1 MRAIPFLLLASL
13 STPVLAAEERQPVI
27 RPNENLI
34 VDAIP
39 PIPASIEEKAGKYTE
54 YRAASFG
61 GWIPG
66 KREMLILTRFAD
78 TPQVH
83 LVRFPGGARKQ
94 LTFFPD
100 RVNYAR
106 FPEEAADYFVL
117 NKDVGG
123 NEFYQNYRF
132 DLKSGDVTLLTD
144 GKSRNEA
151 GVWSH
156 HGKLLAYTSTRRN
169 GKDSDLYVIEN
180 ADKTTDHLLA
190 QVEGAGWDP
199 VDWSPDNKTLL
210 VRQEISINETNLLL
224 VDASSGRMTRLN
236 STGQRAAY
244 SGGQFGKEG
253 LYVISDS
260 GSEFRTLGIFD
271 LNTKQFKSLTRD
283 IPWNVDLMQLSPD
296 GSKIAFV
303 TNEDGAS
310 RVYLLDTASAKY
322 RPLDGLPEGVIGD
335 IEWNSNSRDLE
346 FTIGSYNASSD
357 VFSVDV
363 SSGKADRWTESEMG
377 GIDPS
382 HFAKPQLIKWPTF
395 DGRQISGFLYRP
407 PDSAGRKLP
416 VIINIHGGPEA
427 QFRPGYIGRNNY
439 FLNELGVA
447 IIFPNVRGSD
457 GYGKTFL
464 DLDNGEKREDS
475 VKDIGALLD
484 WIKTRPDL
492 DPDRIMITGGS
503 YGGYMTLACSFHY
516 ADRIRCSLDVV
527 GISNFVTFLEK
538 TEAYRR
544 DLRRVEYGDE
554 RDPKMR
560 EFLLKIAPLNH
571 AQEITKPIFIVA
583 GQNDPRVPV
592 NESQQMVNALKQRG
606 QTVWYLI
613 GKNEGHGFSKKA
625 NADFQFY
632 ATVKFVEDQLLK

>member
-1 MRAIPFLLLASL
+1 MRTIFFLFLANLPALGS
-13 STPVLAAEERQPVI
+13 EEQPTF

-34 VDAIP
+34 VDGIP
-39 PIPASIEEKAGKYTE
+39 PIPASIVEKAGKYNE

-100 RVNYAR
+100 RVNDAR
-106 FPEEAADYFVL
+106 FPEEPADYFVL

-169 GKDSDLYVIEN
+169 GKDSDLYVVEN
-180 ADKTTDHLLA
+180 ADKTTDHLVA
-190 QVEGAGWDP
+190 QVEGAGWEP

-210 VRQEISINETNLLL
+210 VRQEISINEANLYL

-236 STGQRAAY
+236 SAEQRAAY
-244 SGGQFGKEG
+244 TGGQFGKEG

-271 LNTKQFKSLTRD
+271 LNIKQFKSLTRD
-283 IPWNVDLMQLSPD
+283 IPWDVDLMQLSPD

-303 TNEDGAS
+303 TNEDGVS

-322 RPLDGLPEGVIGD
+322 RPLDGLPEGVIGG

-363 SSGKADRWTESEMG
+363 SSGKVDRWTESEMG

-516 ADRIRCSLDVV
+516 ADRIRSSLDVV

-560 EFLLKIAPLNH
+560 EFLLKISPLNH
-571 AQEITKPIFIVA
+571 AQEITKPIFVVA
-583 GQNDPRVPV
+583 GQNDPRVSV

-606 QTVWYLI
+606 QTVWYLV

>member
-1 MRAIPFLLLASL
+1 MRTILLLFLAGL
-13 STPVLAAEERQPVI
+13 LAPVLAAEEQQLTI
-27 RPNENLI
+27 RPNENLV
-34 VDAIP
+34 VDGIP
-39 PIPASIEEKAGKYTE
+39 PIPAAIMERAAKYTE
-54 YRAASFG
+54 YRAASFAS
-61 GWIPG
+61 WVPG

-100 RVNYAR
+100 RVANAR
-106 FPEEAADYFVL
+106 FPEEPADYFVL

-123 NEFYQNYRF
+123 SEFYQNYRF

-169 GKDSDLYVIEN
+169 SKDSDLYVIEN

-190 QVEGAGWDP
+190 QVEGAGWEP
-199 VDWSPDNKTLL
+199 VDWSPDNTTLL
-210 VRQEISINETNLLL
+210 VRQEISINETNLFL

-236 STGQRAAY
+236 RTGQRAAY
-244 SGGQFGKEG
+244 NGGQFAKEG
-253 LYVISDS
+253 IYIISDS
-260 GSEFRTLGIFD
+260 GSEFRTLGLFD
-271 LNTKQFKSLTRD
+271 PKTKEFKSLTPD

-296 GSKIAFV
+296 GSKVAFV
-303 TNEDGAS
+303 TNEDGIS
-310 RVYLLDTASAKY
+310 RVYLLDTASGKY
-322 RPLDGLPEGVIGD
+322 RLLDGLPVGVIGD
-335 IEWNSNSRDLE
+335 IEWNSNGQDLE

-363 SSGKADRWTESEMG
+363 NSGKVDRWTESETG
-377 GIDPS
+377 GIDPN
-382 HFAKPQLIKWPTF
+382 HFAKPEVVKWPTF

-407 PDSAGRKLP
+407 PASGGQKLP

-427 QFRPGYIGRNNY
+427 QFRPSYLGRTNY

-457 GYGKTFL
+457 GYGKAFL

-492 DPDRIMITGGS
+492 DADRIMITGGS
-503 YGGYMTLACSFHY
+503 YGGYMTLSCSFHY

-560 EFLLKIAPLNH
+560 EFLLRISPLNH
-571 AQEITKPIFIVA
+571 VQEITKPIFIVA

-592 NESQQMVNALKQRG
+592 NEGQQMVNALKQRG
-606 QTVWYLI
+606 QTVWYLV